1 MSITTT
7 PSTTANNNLQFVN
20 KVLLLMLALMVFFSV
35 QQSFASTIDYEMTKE
50 IVILED
56 APTTVNPTTKD
67 ADKSKEDD
75 KKNKDSETIKNHENN
90 EINNRQMSV
99 DIDGEMMDELDDDI
113 NEKLTIKASPSIK

>member
-50 IVILED
+50 IVVLED

-99 DIDGEMMDELDDDI
+99 DIDGEMMEELDDDI